1 MNGFMKN
8 TNYYMKLLGLLFL
21 LCLMPLFA
29 FSQNITVKGIVKDAT
44 GEPVIGA
51 SVIEKGTTNGIT
63 SDIDGNFTLTTP
75 RNATLVISFVGYQSQ
90 EIALNGRTFLTVT
103 LQDNTKLL
111 DEVVVIGYGTQRKE
125 AVTGSVASMRGDE
138 LQAIQTGNVTSA
150 LQNRVAGVEM
160 TQTSSKPG
168 AGLQIRIR
176 GTRSLSA
183 SNDPLVVLDG
193 IPFAGSISD
202 IDPNSIKSLDI
213 LKDAS
218 ATAIYGSRG
227 ANGVILITT
236 LRGSKGQKPQ
246 VTYSGY
252 YGFKNAIKFPMM
264 NGEQF
269 VKLRAEAAR
278 TIKELGLTTAPVT
291 NSVDE
296 SDDVNTDWQ
305 DMMYRTGI
313 ITNHDVNVTKG
324 SEDGN
329 YAFGASYYLDQSPL
343 PTQQYSRIALRASI
357 DQNVGKYVKVG
368 LTSNNNYSKTQD
380 NQLNTGD
387 VISTSPIAN
396 PYNEDGT
403 LKRAVKVGAAETYP
417 VWTKKTLE
425 DADEKWLSEEKAF
438 ASYNSLYGEISARG

>member
-1 MNGFMKN
+1 MKN
-8 TNYYMKLLGLLFL
+8 TNYYMKPLGLLFL
-21 LCLMPLFA
+21 LCLIPLFA

-103 LQDNTKLL
+103 LQDDTKLL

-138 LQAIQTGNVTSA
+138 LRAIQTGNVTNA

-296 SDDVNTDWQ
+296 SDDVNTD
-305 DMMYRTGI
+305 
-313 ITNHDVNVTKG
+313 
-324 SEDGN
+324 
-329 YAFGASYYLDQSPL
+329 
-343 PTQQYSRIALRASI
+343 
-357 DQNVGKYVKVG
+357 
-368 LTSNNNYSKTQD
+368 
-380 NQLNTGD
+380 
-387 VISTSPIAN
+387 
-396 PYNEDGT
+396 
-403 LKRAVKVGAAETYP
+403 
-417 VWTKKTLE
+417 
-425 DADEKWLSEEKAF
+425 
-438 ASYNSLYGEISARG
+438 